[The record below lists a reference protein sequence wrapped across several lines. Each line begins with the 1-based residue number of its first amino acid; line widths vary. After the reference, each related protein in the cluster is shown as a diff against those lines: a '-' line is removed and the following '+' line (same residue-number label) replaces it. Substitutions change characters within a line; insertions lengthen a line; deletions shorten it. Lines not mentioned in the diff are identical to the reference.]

1 MCEETVVYFI
11 TAFQD
16 LSTEYEKNYGNSEL
30 IEKDNNIDIDNC
42 IWNISLFQTLSIY
55 SHLMFNFIERN
66 EKREALYVWK

>member
-42 IWNISLFQTLSIY
+42 I
-55 SHLMFNFIERN
+55 
-66 EKREALYVWK
+66 